1 MAQNRPDEAWAI
13 LNTGLINNPE
23 NQGIHFDLFWVSA
36 ALGDEAGMQRELQWA
51 SGKLAGVN
59 LLGVAATARATYLG
73 KLKSARELS
82 TQALQI
88 ARENNFKDSGAG
100 VACSGFRSPT
110 RSRNGQFWT
119 GT

>member
-1 MAQNRPDEAWAI
+1 
-13 LNTGLINNPE
+13 
-23 NQGIHFDLFWVSA
+23 
-36 ALGDEAGMQRELQWA
+36 MQRELQWA

>member
-1 MAQNRPDEAWAI
+1 MAQNRPDEARAI
-13 LNTGLINNPE
+13 LNTGLSNNPE
-23 NQGIHFDLFWVSA
+23 NQGIHFDLFGVSA

-51 SGKLAGVN
+51 SGKLAGIN
-59 LLGVAATARATYLG
+59 ILGFAAPGRAAHLGELKKARG
-73 KLKSARELS
+73 LS
-82 TQALQI
+82 EQALQI